1 MATLLQDPSVMEYDI
16 LAIQEPWR
24 NPFLSTTHHPAKD
37 RFHLCYP
44 EAVEDGPARVCFFVN
59 KRLDNTKWQFES
71 HTKDV
76 CSLHIRGE
84 AGIQTQG
91 HLHVHNIYNPGLA
104 SENRESVLPLLCT
117 LLERY
122 ERDEQVV
129 LGDFNLHHRSWGGDR
144 VVQEDQEAEEL
155 IFIMERFG
163 MTNTLQQGV
172 VTYAERNAQ
181 TTIDLCWI
189 TLGLLDRLIKSEVDE
204 ELDHDSDHFPI
215 TTMLNLSAKKLD
227 KKPKRNWK
235 RLDDKKLCEA
245 LRQTLPQRQRPRTKT
260 ALDQYTTMIAEAI
273 DKAVEEVLPRTRLS
287 PKAREGW
294 NDECTRVLAESKRL
308 RRAHCKDHTEES
320 WEAYRA
326 ARNRKAR
333 IIRKALQTA
342 HREKVAAASD
352 SLEALWKVAKWAK
365 GRETLPPSVTP
376 SLRCPQTGNEVTEAS
391 EKTEV
396 FRRTFFPRP
405 PAADLGDMQDAQYA
419 GQISLPPITEKEILE
434 AIKSTSPLKA
444 PGPDGLPNRVLQA
457 AADNIVGHLTIVFNQ
472 SLHIG
477 YCPAHFRSST
487 TVVLRK
493 PGKDNYTIPKAY
505 RPIALLNTIGKI
517 MDAVMARRLS
527 YLVETYHVLPNT
539 HIGGRKLRST
549 EHALHMIIERIYKAW
564 NSGRG
569 KVASLLLLD
578 VSGAF
583 DNVSHE
589 RLLHNLRTRRV
600 DEKMVLWITSFLGK
614 RQTRITMDDFTS
626 EEYAINTGIPQGSP
640 LSPIF
645 YIFYNAGLL
654 ETCELDQD
662 TTATGYIDDAAI
674 LACGDTTSETCEKLK
689 LALEKAQHWAS
700 THASKFAP
708 DKFQLTH
715 FTRSRTRFD
724 TEKEIETEWGN
735 ILPSTTCK
743 YLGVVMDQKLNWKS
757 HIEEI
762 RRKVSKSVNALAS
775 LGSSTWG
782 VRMSDMRKIYRGVV
796 VPQMMYAC
804 SVWSNSRGN
813 GTPYTGKTLQILRSL
828 QARGARAITGAFRAT
843 SSVALDVEAH
853 LLPVVQQIERHN
865 TDTLGRIMTCQTAPE
880 LDHISRNSTRGSARM
895 PVYTSPLR
903 NINRR
908 YKDTISTNAYAME
921 TISPFIAPP
930 WWRGPATHIDQE
942 IEARSIHDREIKK
955 EGISIYTD
963 GSCIGGH
970 VGAAAVYPETR
981 QMRNAY
987 MGTDATSTVYV
998 AELEGINLALTMA
1011 DVEVDAGAFQRRIN
1025 IFVDNQAAIRSLT
1038 RPEGRSGAYILKQ
1051 IAARVESLQEKGH
1064 IVVVRWIPSHEGIEG
1079 NEAADIAAK
1088 EATGWREGPA
1098 SGPRADPPPK
1108 LYALQATLKMWSR
1121 KEADK
1126 MWETSWQQETK
1137 GRTTFRHT
1145 PAPSK
1150 KVLQLHEG
1158 LTKRQSAILVQ
1169 LRTEKIGLRDFLF
1182 RRKVPNIL
1190 DPMCTCQEGRQ
1201 TVRHI
1206 LLTCRKLRDVR
1217 RQELG
1222 HLPEGN
1228 DLRAILSKRK
1238 VAIKAIKLI
1247 ERTQILGQSRIVEE

>member
-1 MATLLQDPSVMEYDI
+1 MQISDAPLTTIPPQTIAAPRQRLLSWRH
-16 LAIQEPWR
+16 LAIPFAFLPQYKLQGDLLIQSLCVVDIRKNAFRYRLSKKLAQRPPSLLRLEQQQTLWR
-24 NPFLSTTHHPAKD
+24 RHALDISVVSQVC
-37 RFHLCYP
+37 RFGFAP
-44 EAVEDGPARVCFFVN
+44 
-59 KRLDNTKWQFES
+59 
-71 HTKDV
+71 
-76 CSLHIRGE
+76 
-84 AGIQTQG
+84 
-91 HLHVHNIYNPGLA
+91 
-104 SENRESVLPLLCT
+104 PLL
-117 LLERY
+117 
-122 ERDEQVV
+122 
-129 LGDFNLHHRSWGGDR
+129 
-144 VVQEDQEAEEL
+144 EE
-155 IFIMERFG
+155 
-163 MTNTLQQGV
+163 
-172 VTYAERNAQ
+172 
-181 TTIDLCWI
+181 C
-189 TLGLLDRLIKSEVDE
+189 
-204 ELDHDSDHFPI
+204 
-215 TTMLNLSAKKLD
+215 
-227 KKPKRNWK
+227 
-235 RLDDKKLCEA
+235 
-245 LRQTLPQRQRPRTKT
+245 
-260 ALDQYTTMIAEAI
+260 
-273 DKAVEEVLPRTRLS
+273 
-287 PKAREGW
+287 
-294 NDECTRVLAESKRL
+294 RVLDYCGTAKTRKRQL
-308 RRAHCKDHTEES
+308 HDTERISSNSFVEHDWQDHG
-320 WEAYRA
+320 RCHG
-326 ARNRKAR
+326 
-333 IIRKALQTA
+333 LQI
-342 HREKVAAASD
+342 E
-352 SLEALWKVAKWAK
+352 
-365 GRETLPPSVTP
+365 LP
-376 SLRCPQTGNEVTEAS
+376 C
-391 EKTEV
+391 
-396 FRRTFFPRP
+396 
-405 PAADLGDMQDAQYA
+405 
-419 GQISLPPITEKEILE
+419 
-434 AIKSTSPLKA
+434 
-444 PGPDGLPNRVLQA
+444 
-457 AADNIVGHLTIVFNQ
+457 
-472 SLHIG
+472 
-477 YCPAHFRSST
+477 
-487 TVVLRK
+487 
-493 PGKDNYTIPKAY
+493 
-505 RPIALLNTIGKI
+505 
-517 MDAVMARRLS
+517 
-527 YLVETYHVLPNT
+527 ETYHVLPNT

-600 DEKMVLWITSFLGK
+600 DEKMVLWITSFLGQ

-626 EEYAINTGIPQGSP
+626 EEYAINTGVPQGSP
-640 LSPIF
+640 LSPIL

-654 ETCELDQD
+654 ETCELDQG

-724 TEKEIETEWGN
+724 TEKEIETEWES

-865 TDTLGRIMTCQTAPE
+865 TDTLCRIMTCQTAPE

-908 YKDTISTNAYAME
+908 YKDTISTNVYAVE

-955 EGISIYTD
+955 E
-963 GSCIGGH
+963 
-970 VGAAAVYPETR
+970 
-981 QMRNAY
+981 
-987 MGTDATSTVYV
+987 VYV
-998 AELEGINLALTMA
+998 AELEGINLALTMT
-1011 DVEVDAGAFQRRIN
+1011 DVEVDAGASRRRIN
-1025 IFVDNQAAIRSLT
+1025 IFVDNKAAIRSLT

-1051 IAARVESLQEKGH
+1051 IPARVESLQEKGH

-1098 SGPRADPPPK
+1098 SGSRADPPPK
-1108 LYALQATLKMWSR
+1108 LCALQATLTMWSR

-1150 KVLQLHEG
+1150 KVLHLHEG

-1182 RRKVPNIL
+1182 RQKVPDIL

-1206 LLTCRKLRDVR
+1206 LFTCRKLKDIR
-1217 RQELG
+1217 RQEFE

-1238 VAIKAIKLI
+1238 VAIKAIRFI
-1247 ERTQILGQSRIVEE
+1247 ERAQILGQSRIVEE